1 MRQLHLAFILLS
13 IATVLG
19 CRGPYVARSEAD
31 REAGKSAVVMDD
43 YSEDSVSITAQYMET
58 LPDGRMAVVAQ
69 LYNRLDTLLS
79 LQVQV
84 DFRND
89 AGYSSGETSNWELIQ
104 IGPYETSTF
113 RVPSLSS
120 SAVSYVLRIRKPL
133 YGGQ

>member
-1 MRQLHLAFILLS
+1 
-13 IATVLG
+13 
-19 CRGPYVARSEAD
+19 
-31 REAGKSAVVMDD
+31 MDD